1 MDDPF
6 AGKDTPP
13 MTVTNWSRR
22 YRTADHWRLCARPGC
37 GELATTTLRFQPTR
51 REAWLIDVEEDAPRT
66 SGDLCDRHAVAL
78 ELPRGWQLHD
88 HRIARGEVTLVVVG
102 EATVEAEPEIEIEI
116 EIEPEP
122 EAVIIE
128 LGTDAAAA
136 SIPEDDDEAV
146 EEVVEELAEVLDART
161 PLLQRAFGNVIRPD

>member
-1 MDDPF
+1 
-6 AGKDTPP
+6 
-13 MTVTNWSRR
+13 
-22 YRTADHWRLCARPGC
+22 
-37 GELATTTLRFQPTR
+37 
-51 REAWLIDVEEDAPRT
+51 
-66 SGDLCDRHAVAL
+66 LCDRHAVAL

-88 HRIARGEVTLVVVG
+88 HRVARGEVTLVVVG

-161 PLLQRAFGNVIRPD
+161 PLLQRAFGNVILPD